1 MADNWGICIFLA
13 TTFIL
18 KTNCSEDLL
27 DQYVKHVE
35 RMNRIS
41 DDDVTSIKFNGRKNG
56 VSFLDSYLGRRLQ
69 STFEEVTENRVADIF
84 SVDLLDF
91 LKRPPEEENRERRDA
106 SSDILW
112 THSESLD
119 KNGSVVLRWQ
129 PRHQEILFRI
139 EARTRGYVGIGF
151 SPDGKMENA
160 DIVLAW
166 VEDET
171 EKAFLLVSSLVN
183 VNIALVPRFS
193 HALNVVNII
202 IP

>member
-1 MADNWGICIFLA
+1 MAHNWKICIFLA
-13 TTFIL
+13 TTIVL
-18 KTNCSEDLL
+18 KTGYSEDLL

-41 DDDVTSIKFNGRKNG
+41 DDDQTDRKFHNRRNG
-56 VSFLDSYLGRRLQ
+56 VSFIKSHLGRKLQ
-69 STFEEVTENRVADIF
+69 STLDEVTETKDGGDIF

-91 LKRPPEEENRERRDA
+91 LKRPLEEENRERRDA
-106 SSDILW
+106 SSDISW

-129 PRHQEILFRI
+129 PRHQEILFRV
-139 EARTRGYVGIGF
+139 EARTKGYVGIGF

-166 VEDET
+166 VEDST
-171 EKAFLLVSSLVN
+171 NRSFLMVS
-183 VNIALVPRFS
+183 
-193 HALNVVNII
+193 LNVLFIY
-202 IP
+202 

>member
-1 MADNWGICIFLA
+1 MAHNWGICMLLA
-13 TTFIL
+13 TTFVL
-18 KTNCSEDLL
+18 KTSYCEDLL

-41 DDDVTSIKFNGRKNG
+41 GNDDIHTNIKFHSRKSG
-56 VSFLDSYLGRRLQ
+56 VSFINSHVGRKLQ
-69 STFEEVTENRVADIF
+69 SASEEVTETKDGDIF

-91 LKRPPEEENRERRDA
+91 LKRPLEDENRERRDA

-119 KNGSVVLRWQ
+119 KNDSVVLRWQ

-139 EARTRGYVGIGF
+139 EAKTKGYVGIGF
-151 SPDGKMENA
+151 SPNGKMENA

-171 EKAFLLVSSLVN
+171 GKAFLMVCLYLSL
-183 VNIALVPRFS
+183 IFCWQF
-193 HALNVVNII
+193 
-202 IP
+202 